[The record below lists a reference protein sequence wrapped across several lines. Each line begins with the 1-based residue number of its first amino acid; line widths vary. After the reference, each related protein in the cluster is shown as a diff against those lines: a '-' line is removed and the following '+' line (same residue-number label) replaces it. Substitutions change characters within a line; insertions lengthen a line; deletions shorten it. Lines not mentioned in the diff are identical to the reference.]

1 MIIRQ
6 IFNCNRQKVKYVSPQ
21 KRRVLKP
28 NLQNAITSKH
38 KKTGKRIATN
48 INKEGVKDATEANI
62 MEELK
67 LIEKE
72 TVLSH

>member
-48 INKEGVKDATEANI
+48 INKEGVKDATEAKI
-62 MEELK
+62 IDR
-67 LIEKE
+67 IEIN
-72 TVLSH
+72 

>member
-1 MIIRQ
+1 MIIKQ
-6 IFNCNRQKVKYVSPQ
+6 IFKYNRQKVKYVSPQ
-21 KRRVLKP
+21 KRRVFKP

-62 MEELK
+62 
-67 LIEKE
+67 IERIE
-72 TVLSH
+72 INC

>member
-1 MIIRQ
+1 MIIKQ
-6 IFNCNRQKVKYVSPQ
+6 IFNCSRQKVKYVSPQ

-48 INKEGVKDATEANI
+48 INKEGVKDATEAKI
-62 MEELK
+62 IDR
-67 LIEKE
+67 IEIN
-72 TVLSH
+72 